1 MARFKHMVERKTERA
16 PDIRKDEEDWIRKA
30 TKDPNAFQPLYEANF
45 RKVFLFVLH
54 RVGDK
59 EVAGDLTQQV
69 FLNALNHLGRYQFR
83 GLPFSAWLFRIA
95 INQCNDFFRKTK
107 RARMVVLEEASVE
120 NLYTELTADQ
130 SMDEWEKQLPAILE
144 KLNPD
149 DLHIIELRFFEER
162 PFKEIA
168 EILGITETYAKVRTY
183 RILDKMKKLFL
194 NKR

>member
-1 MARFKHMVERKTERA
+1 MVERKTEEVT
-16 PDIRKDEEDWIRKA
+16 DIRKAEEDEIRRA
-30 TKDPNAFQPLYEANF
+30 VADPNAFRPLYNANF
-45 RKVFLFVLH
+45 KKVFLFVLH

-59 EVAGDLTQQV
+59 ELAGDLTQQV
-69 FLNALNHLGRYQFR
+69 FLNALTHIGRYQFR
-83 GLPFSAWLFRIA
+83 DLPFSAWLYRIA
-95 INQCNDFFRKTK
+95 INQCNDFFRKSK
-107 RARMVVLEEASVE
+107 RARTVVLEDASVE

-130 SMDEWEKQLPAILE
+130 SMDEWEKRLPAILE
-144 KLNPD
+144 KLDTD
-149 DLHIIELRFFEER
+149 DLQVIELRFFEER